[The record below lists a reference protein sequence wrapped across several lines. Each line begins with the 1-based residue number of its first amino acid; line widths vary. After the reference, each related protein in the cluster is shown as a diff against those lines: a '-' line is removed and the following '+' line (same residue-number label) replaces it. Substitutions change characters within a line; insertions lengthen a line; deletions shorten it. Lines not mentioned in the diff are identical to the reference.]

1 MEKFLA
7 LITACAAA
15 IGSIASCSDKV
26 WHAPSA
32 PAPAPAPSA
41 PAPSQQQS
49 SVPPQSPA
57 ADAVS
62 PKEPSSDAETPATSN
77 PSMSVVSSS
86 FPGIALEK
94 YHELKAL
101 NAVPVVGDSGEA
113 AENRLVQA
121 HRKVELASFLAENAH
136 LLTQLTGAN
145 SDYAD
150 AIAEAGKLPY
160 YQAEA
165 VRLEAAWRR

>member
-1 MEKFLA
+1 
-7 LITACAAA
+7 
-15 IGSIASCSDKV
+15 
-26 WHAPSA
+26 
-32 PAPAPAPSA
+32 
-41 PAPSQQQS
+41 
-49 SVPPQSPA
+49 
-57 ADAVS
+57 
-62 PKEPSSDAETPATSN
+62 
-77 PSMSVVSSS
+77 MSVVSSS

-136 LLTQLTGAN
+136 LLTQLTSAN

-160 YQAEA
+160 YQAA
-165 VRLEAAWRR
+165 AARLEAAWRR